1 MDLDNP
7 ANSRFVLRLRNESH
21 NCWTASCAADAD
33 AMQAAIQAFADAV
46 APTQIDPNL
55 EDEQGAHPV

>member
-7 ANSRFVLRLRNESH
+7 SNSRFVLRLRNESH

-46 APTQIDPNL
+46 AADADRPEF
-55 EDEQGAHPV
+55 EDEQGADSI